1 VVDDRRQVF
10 LGVLKQESSLALSV
24 ASSAQAANA
33 QVRIEGE
40 RAAVHGVTQVVLVP
54 HSQSALPSAALSP
67 LAGGTVPVLRNAES
81 NVAQAVEAFFL
92 LRAELVTEAGR
103 QDGDPLRH
111 GRTSWLR
118 IELPAKPLLLQAWTW
133 ASQYLQRRY
142 QV

>member
-1 VVDDRRQVF
+1 M
-10 LGVLKQESSLALSV
+10 
-24 ASSAQAANA
+24 
-33 QVRIEGE
+33 RIEGE

-67 LAGGTVPVLRNAES
+67 LAGGAVPVLRNAES
-81 NVAQAVEAFFL
+81 NAANVAQAAEAFFL
-92 LRAELVTEAGR
+92 LRAELVAEPGR

-118 IELPAKPLLLQAWTW
+118 IDLPAKPLLLQAWTW